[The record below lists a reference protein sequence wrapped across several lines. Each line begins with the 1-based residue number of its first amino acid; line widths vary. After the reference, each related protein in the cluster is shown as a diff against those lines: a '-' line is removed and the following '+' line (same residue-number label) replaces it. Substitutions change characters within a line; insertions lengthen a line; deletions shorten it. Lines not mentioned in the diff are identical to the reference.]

1 MHNGWRYAVVFIYG
15 LKERIMNTKDF
26 LKTELDKI
34 DKNAYYEIDG
44 YGNIEFICKVME
56 LYADVVN
63 KNAVLPH
70 VSNRFSPEQMAE
82 WFHNNYEE
90 IAKAEGWQ
98 TQDKCKVEFK
108 DLPESNRTT
117 MTKVCERWLN
127 GC

>member
-1 MHNGWRYAVVFIYG
+1 MNESNIKEIFNRHTDLTYDVGDEGIEDIPVMSYECFLEAVND
-15 LKERIMNTKDF
+15 LLSERQTTTEAKQDHDTKT
-26 LKTELDKI
+26 LRI
-34 DKNAYYEIDG
+34 
-44 YGNIEFICKVME
+44 
-56 LYADVVN
+56 AD
-63 KNAVLPH
+63 

-108 DLPESNRTT
+108 DLPKSNQAT
-117 MTKVCERWLN
+117 MIKVCERWLN